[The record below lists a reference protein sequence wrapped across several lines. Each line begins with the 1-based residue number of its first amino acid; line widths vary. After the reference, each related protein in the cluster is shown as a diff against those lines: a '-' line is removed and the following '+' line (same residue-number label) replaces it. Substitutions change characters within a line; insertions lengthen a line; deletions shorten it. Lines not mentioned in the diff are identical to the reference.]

1 MIKIAIVDDDINI
14 LNIMKTYFSRNENFQ
29 IDTYMEPQLAKD
41 NILAGKYDIVL
52 LDIEM
57 PNMNGIEL
65 LTIIKQSNPNQK
77 VIMITATSTQ
87 DRLIECEKL
96 GTNDYIT
103 KPFISLRDVQNK
115 ILDRLHE
122 IK

>member
-1 MIKIAIVDDDINI
+1 MIKVVIVDDDENI
-14 LNIMKTYFSRNENFQ
+14 RNIIKIYLERSGKFI
-29 IDTYMEPQLAKD
+29 IDTYSGPKYAK
-41 NILAGKYDIVL
+41 NSILSGRYDLVL

-57 PNMNGIEL
+57 PDINGIEFL
-65 LTIIKQSNPNQK
+65 KIIKESNPNQK
-77 VIMITATSTQ
+77 VIMITATSTE

-115 ILDRLHE
+115 ILDRLG
-122 IK
+122 K

>member
-1 MIKIAIVDDDINI
+1 MIKVAIVDDDIN
-14 LNIMKTYFSRNENFQ
+14 LLQIMETYLSRSGDFT
-29 IDTYMEPQLAKD
+29 IDTYIEPQNAQN
-41 NILAGKYDIVL
+41 NILTGKYDIVL

-57 PNMNGIEL
+57 PNINGIEL
-65 LTIIKQSNPNQK
+65 LTKIKQLNPNQK

-115 ILDRLHE
+115 ILDRLS
-122 IK
+122 I